1 MVDKNINSLAFS
13 QLLVSCLYI
22 WFGID
27 NNKLSGG
34 FIDFLNKVAQ
44 GQQQFNKDKLQ
55 NSNTYKL
62 GQNFANNTV
71 DLGKKVVDNV
81 SSIPNHIQEVI
92 NSLNFKNQF
101 IKVINFII
109 KNFINTNDINHSI
122 LFIEN
127 TISSLN
133 KKLNHYNGGKFSSSP
148 DKILKNMHLIN
159 NGLNTANK
167 FLDTTNKAINTANNF
182 KTTFKN
188 NGGSKYY
195 KKKYGGEITIITV
208 IALLYIVLKSYKDIK
223 KLYQNA
229 TEIKKEIIG
238 GKKIKKKNI

>member
-1 MVDKNINSLAFS
+1 MIDKKINSLAFS

-22 WFGID
+22 WFGIN

-34 FIDFLNKVAQ
+34 FIDFLNKVAK
-44 GQQQFNKDKLQ
+44 GQEQFNKDKLE

-62 GQNFANNTV
+62 GQNVANNTV
-71 DLGKKVVDNV
+71 DLGKKVVDNI
-81 SSIPNHIQEVI
+81 SSVPNHIQEVI

-109 KNFINTNDINHSI
+109 KNFINTHDINDSI

-133 KKLNHYNGGKFSSSP
+133 KKLNYYNGGKNLSSP
-148 DKILKNMHLIN
+148 HKVLKNLYLIN
-159 NGLNTANK
+159 NGLDTADK
-167 FLDTTNKAINTANNF
+167 FLKTTDNAINTANKI

-208 IALLYIVLKSYKDIK
+208 IALLYIVLKFYKDIK

-229 TEIKKEIIG
+229 TDIKKDIIG
-238 GKKIKKKNI
+238 GKKIKKK